1 MSEEIKK
8 EETRNVS
15 KDKDEQGE
23 YMVKE
28 PVAKPLWNRTAMVIF
43 FIAAFALVGVWYLA
57 AERENNSASAHDI
70 VKNMNQIK
78 ASTLMVF
85 SNPAN

>member
-8 EETRNVS
+8 EETAETVS
-15 KDKDEQGE
+15 KDKDEQGG

-43 FIAAFALVGVWYLA
+43 FIAAFALVGVWCMA
-57 AERENNSASAHDI
+57 A
-70 VKNMNQIK
+70 KQ
-78 ASTLMVF
+78 
-85 SNPAN
+85 

>member
-15 KDKDEQGE
+15 KNKDEQGE

-28 PVAKPLWNRTAMVIF
+28 PVAKRCG
-43 FIAAFALVGVWYLA
+43 IARRW
-57 AERENNSASAHDI
+57 
-70 VKNMNQIK
+70 
-78 ASTLMVF
+78 
-85 SNPAN
+85 